1 MQELTVVEEAKQL
14 MSEASDWSVWR
25 WLFEK
30 KRVRAAADRANEA
43 LDHLAKKVRS
53 SWEDDAKKVYGE
65 LEAEDSLEGNPRAR
79 HQYEKAKEEA
89 RHVDPKVRLAVERV
103 KRADDEAWNARM
115 DAEQTFEDAESRMS
129 AGLARQGAAK
139 AIECWVLREKS
150 IRKAEALAHRK

>member
-1 MQELTVVEEAKQL
+1 MDELALVEEAKQL
-14 MSEASDWSVWR
+14 MNEASDWSVWR
-25 WLFEK
+25 WLLEK

-53 SWEDDAKKVYGE
+53 SWEDDAKKVYRE
-65 LEAEDSLEGNPRAR
+65 LEAKDAFESNPRAR
-79 HQYEKAKEEA
+79 HPYEKAKEDA

-115 DAEQTFEDAESRMS
+115 DAEQTFEDAERGMS
-129 AGLARQGAAK
+129 ASLARQGAAK

-150 IRKAEALAHRK
+150 IRKAEALARRK